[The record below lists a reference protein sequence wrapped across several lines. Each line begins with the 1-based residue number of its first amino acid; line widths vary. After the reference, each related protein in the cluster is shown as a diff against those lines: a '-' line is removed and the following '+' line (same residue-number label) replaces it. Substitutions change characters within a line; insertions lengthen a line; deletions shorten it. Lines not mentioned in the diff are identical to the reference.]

1 MSQTRGIEP
10 HKFPKGVSGNPKGRP
25 KKLPELD
32 KLLAEVL
39 GEENSDG
46 ITAADAILRKLR
58 AMAAQGNIRAIE
70 LLLDRAYGKA
80 KQTVDME
87 VTQRMTIVDDIPPI
101 DTAIIEA
108 TPSLGAAEGQSD

>member
-1 MSQTRGIEP
+1 MNKRGTPENL
-10 HKFPKGVSGNPKGRP
+10 KSFPKGVSGNPNGRP

-39 GEENSDG
+39 GEEKDG
-46 ITAADAILRKLR
+46 ITAAAALLRKLR

-87 VTQRMTIVDDIPPI
+87 VTQRMTIVDDIAPI
-101 DTAIIEA
+101 DTAISQA
-108 TPSLGAAEGQSD
+108 TPSLGAAEGQPD